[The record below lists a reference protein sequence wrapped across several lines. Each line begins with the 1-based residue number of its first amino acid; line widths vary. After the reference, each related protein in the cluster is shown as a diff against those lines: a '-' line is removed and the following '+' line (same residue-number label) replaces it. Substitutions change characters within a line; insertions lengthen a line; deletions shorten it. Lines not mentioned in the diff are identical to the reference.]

1 MKKTGC
7 HLGVPCFIKTFNKPE
22 VVETRENGIGSGQ
35 GEAGA
40 GENGEGRDNEKEEE
54 HEQEK

>member
-7 HLGVPCFIKTFNKPE
+7 HLGVPCFNKPE
-22 VVETRENGIGSGQ
+22 VAETRENGIGSGQ